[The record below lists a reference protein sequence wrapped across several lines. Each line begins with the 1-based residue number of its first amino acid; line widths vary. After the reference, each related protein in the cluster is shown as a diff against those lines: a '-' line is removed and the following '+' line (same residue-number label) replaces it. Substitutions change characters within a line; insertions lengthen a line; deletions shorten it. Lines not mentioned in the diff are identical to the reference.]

1 MLKHWSRCSDK
12 ELFAKIVYKAITT
25 YHACQDARMKKLVS
39 VATNRLVGNSSLH
52 HVKKAYEVMVRY
64 DSEQS
69 QDHNPVSPI
78 PFQEGELH
86 AAVNREMSRRSDV
99 AMLLA
104 LAHMLLQ
111 SCLTID
117 SCTVQVMERLRQ
129 LDSAYKNPKKF
140 TFAESNMKDFTRSYE
155 KLISYLSRMM
165 CTLGLM
171 AFLDVRDKINLCNLP
186 R

>member
-64 DSEQS
+64 NSEQRPAKTITWFL
-69 QDHNPVSPI
+69 QFP
-78 PFQEGELH
+78 
-86 AAVNREMSRRSDV
+86 SRRENS
-99 AMLLA
+99 
-104 LAHMLLQ
+104 
-111 SCLTID
+111 T
-117 SCTVQVMERLRQ
+117 
-129 LDSAYKNPKKF
+129 
-140 TFAESNMKDFTRSYE
+140 
-155 KLISYLSRMM
+155 
-165 CTLGLM
+165 
-171 AFLDVRDKINLCNLP
+171 P